1 MRALVTGG
9 AGFIG
14 SHIADALLARGYG
27 VRVFD
32 NLEPRVH
39 PRGKPGYL
47 GREIDFCQGDIRD
60 KRVLERALEGVDVIF
75 HAAAYQD
82 YMCDYSKFF
91 DSNVTGTALIFEI
104 IREKR
109 LPVERFILSSS
120 QAVYGEGQFR
130 CLDHGFQMPPARTTE
145 QLERGEWNP
154 QCERCGRALVPVLL
168 EEERTHP
175 ATSYG
180 LTKYFQELV
189 AMRLGCIVG
198 VPTVALRYSITQGAR
213 QSFYNAYSGICR
225 IFTRTLR
232 SGKAPVVFEDGLQQR
247 DYVHVADVVRANL
260 LALEDR
266 RTDYQAYNVGTG
278 RTTTVLEYARR
289 LAKKMGVAIDPVV
302 PGVFRV
308 GDVRHT
314 VSGIEKISRLGWS
327 PTKGLDEVFD
337 DYLAWL
343 DTVPD
348 VGDYFTPAYS
358 TMKETGVIR
367 AVRQESAAA
376 MAGMVK
382 AACSPQ
388 SLS

>member
-14 SHIADALLARGYG
+14 SHIADALLARGYD

-32 NLEPRVH
+32 NLEARVH
-39 PRGKPGYL
+39 PRGKPSYL
-47 GREIDFCQGDIRD
+47 SREMEFVAGDVRD
-60 KRVLERALEGVDVIF
+60 KSALERALDNVDVIC

-104 IREKR
+104 IREKK

-120 QAVYGEGQFR
+120 QAVYGEGQYR
-130 CLDHGFQMPPARTTE
+130 CVDHGFHMPLARTLE
-145 QLERGEWNP
+145 QLDRAQWNLA
-154 QCERCGRALVPVLL
+154 CEQCGRELEPVLL
-168 EEERTHP
+168 DEEHTNP

-189 AMRLGCIVG
+189 SMRLGRIVG
-198 VPTVALRYSITQGAR
+198 VPCVALRYSIVQGAR

-225 IFTRTLR
+225 IFTRALR
-232 SGKAPVVFEDGLQQR
+232 NGQAPVIYEDGLQQR
-247 DYVHVADVVRANL
+247 DYVHIEDVVRANM
-260 LALEDR
+260 LALDDS

-278 RTTTVLEYARR
+278 EVTTVLDYARQ
-289 LAKKMGVAIDPVV
+289 LAKKMGLHIEPEIPSAY
-302 PGVFRV
+302 RV

-314 VSGIEKISRLGWS
+314 VSGVSKISALGWKPS
-327 PTKGLDEVFD
+327 KGLDEVFD

-343 DTVPD
+343 NTTADTS
-348 VGDYFTPAYS
+348 DYFTPAY
-358 TMKETGVIR
+358 
-367 AVRQESAAA
+367 AA
-376 MAGMVK
+376 MKQGGIVRMVHDVGESTTAVK
-382 AACSPQ
+382 AGSV
-388 SLS
+388 

>member
-1 MRALVTGG
+1 
-9 AGFIG
+9 
-14 SHIADALLARGYG
+14 LARGYG
-27 VRVFD
+27 VRVLD

-39 PRGKPGYL
+39 PRGKPTYL
-47 GREIDFCQGDIRD
+47 AREIDFCQGDIRD
-60 KRVLERALEGVDVIF
+60 KRMLERALEGVDAIF

-82 YMCDYSKFF
+82 YMSDYSKFF

-130 CLDHGFQMPPARTTE
+130 CLEDGFQLPAARTTE

-154 QCERCGRALVPVLL
+154 PCERCGRALVPVLL
-168 EEERTHP
+168 EEQHTHP

-189 AMRLGCIVG
+189 AMRLGRLVG
-198 VPTVALRYSITQGAR
+198 VPAVALRYSITQGAR

-247 DYVHVADVVRANL
+247 DYVHIADVVRANL

-289 LAKKMGVAIDPVV
+289 LAKKMGVAIEPIV

-314 VSGIEKISRLGWS
+314 VSGIEKISRLGWT

-343 DTVPD
+343 DTVGD
-348 VGDYFTPAYS
+348 TADYFTPAYS

-367 AVRQESAAA
+367 AVRQETAAA